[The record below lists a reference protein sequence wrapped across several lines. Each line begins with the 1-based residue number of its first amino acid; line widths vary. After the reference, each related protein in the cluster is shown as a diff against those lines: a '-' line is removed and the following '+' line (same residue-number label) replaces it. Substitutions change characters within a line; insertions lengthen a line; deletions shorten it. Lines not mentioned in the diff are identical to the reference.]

1 MPSSARRALVLG
13 GTGAIGGATAERL
26 VRDGWSVDVTG
37 RDPRAMPAALTE
49 TGVRFHA
56 LDRADARGIERV
68 VGDGVDLL
76 VDLVAFTAADVRAL
90 LPAMRASA
98 SVVVVSSR
106 AVYVDAEGRHVN
118 GDEPP
123 CLPVPV
129 PEANA
134 TLPPAAPGTDP
145 SSREGYAPAK
155 AAVERAALESGLP
168 VTVIRPSKV
177 HGRWARNART
187 RGIVKRMTAG
197 AATLDLADRGASV
210 DHLTA
215 AANAAA
221 LIARVADVPGARIL
235 NVADPDPLTARE
247 IVAVIADELGWRG
260 RVRLLEPGAEG
271 GAHPW
276 QAAHPFVLDMRAALA
291 LGYVPAGPGAELL
304 RDEVAWVRDGS
315 VPRSGTIR
323 S

>member
-1 MPSSARRALVLG
+1 MPSSTAPSRRALVLG

-37 RDPRAMPAALTE
+37 RDPDLMPAELRDL
-49 TGVRFHA
+49 GVRFHA
-56 LDRADARGIERV
+56 LDRADARGIERLL
-68 VGDGVDLL
+68 GYGVDLL

-90 LPAMRASA
+90 VPAMRASG
-98 SVVVVSSR
+98 SVVVASSR
-106 AVYVDAEGRHVN
+106 AVYVDDDGRHIN

-123 CLPVPV
+123 RFPIPI
-129 PEANA
+129 PEDNPALA
-134 TLPPAAPGTDP
+134 PAADGTDP
-145 SSREGYAPAK
+145 FTREGYAPSK

-187 RGIVKRMTAG
+187 RAIAERMLAG
-197 AATLDLADRGASV
+197 AETIELADRGASV
-210 DHLTA
+210 DHLIA

-235 NVADPDPLTARE
+235 NSADPDPLTAAE

-260 RVRLLEPGAEG
+260 RIVPLESGVDG

-276 QAAHPFVLDMRAALA
+276 AAAHPIVLDTRASLA
-291 LGYVPAGPGAELL
+291 LGYAPVGPGAELL
-304 RDEVAWVRDGS
+304 RAEVAWIRDGER
-315 VPRSGTIR
+315 PRG
-323 S
+323 